1 MKQFLKNN
9 LIAVVLCTFI
19 VSAIS
24 YATTYNRPYSSTVY
38 NAGTKAVGTYVN
50 AEFQAIADF
59 LNNGNISSVNIQA
72 QGVEQSDLF
81 YNMAITD
88 ASSLFIATGS
98 TSVQV
103 TNLSATITTQGR
115 PVRLE
120 LIGTSTAYANSG
132 TSTLASYLSSNDAIF
147 NASYLTFNRLN
158 LSLGGSSTLSQ
169 QKINYNE
176 TLLYADPCSSYSHTD
191 FVAAGTYTYS
201 VNVFSEPAN
210 SVVVAGCRLVVR
222 EL

>member
-72 QGVEQSDLF
+72 AGVEQNDLF
-81 YNMAITD
+81 SNMRITD
-88 ASSLFIATGS
+88 ASSLFTASGATA
-98 TSVQV
+98 TQV

-120 LIGTSTAYANSG
+120 IIGTGTLYQNSG
-132 TSTLASYLSSNDAIF
+132 TSTLAAYLSSNDSIF
-147 NASYLTFNRLN
+147 NASYLTFNRD
-158 LSLGGSSTLSQ
+158 SSTLSQ
-169 QKINYNE
+169 QKINYNA

-191 FVAAGTYTYS
+191 FVSAGTYTYS
-201 VNVFSEPAN
+201 VKVFSNPGNA
-210 SVVVAGCRLVVR
+210 VVVAGCRLVVR